1 MDDEYI
7 TNMNTTDIDDN
18 EILKKLKKNEEELS
32 KIKTQLDEKNKLCLN
47 QKHKIEDLS
56 IENKDLQE
64 KFNNQKN
71 LLKFYE
77 EKAEKENNAEEET
90 DPEKKDKIKQL
101 EIKIMK
107 LNEKIKELEEAAI
120 KKDNDLEVIKQELEE
135 EKEISQKA
143 AEMIA
148 EKEEEIEEL
157 KKNPKGKIPTTRKRK
172 SNELSTEEIATL
184 QEVFLTQ
191 QEEYDQYKETSEK
204 KIKAYTE
211 ENTKLTNE
219 LNELKDKNSSMEI
232 EISRLKEATE
242 RLENE
247 KIAYE
252 EIIE

>member
-157 KKNPKGKIPTTRKRK
+157 KKK
-172 SNELSTEEIATL
+172 S
-184 QEVFLTQ
+184 
-191 QEEYDQYKETSEK
+191 
-204 KIKAYTE
+204 
-211 ENTKLTNE
+211 
-219 LNELKDKNSSMEI
+219 
-232 EISRLKEATE
+232 
-242 RLENE
+242 
-247 KIAYE
+247 
-252 EIIE
+252 

>member
-18 EILKKLKKNEEELS
+18 EMIKKLKKNEEELS
-32 KIKTQLDEKNKLCLN
+32 KIKSQLDEKNKLYLS

-148 EKEEEIEEL
+148 EKEEEIEDL
-157 KKNPKGKIPTTRKRK
+157 KKIKGKLPSRKRK
-172 SNELSTEEIATL
+172 SNELTPEEIATL

-191 QEEYDQYKETSEK
+191 QEEYDQYRETSEK

-211 ENTKLTNE
+211 ETIL
-219 LNELKDKNSSMEI
+219 
-232 EISRLKEATE
+232 
-242 RLENE
+242 
-247 KIAYE
+247 
-252 EIIE
+252 